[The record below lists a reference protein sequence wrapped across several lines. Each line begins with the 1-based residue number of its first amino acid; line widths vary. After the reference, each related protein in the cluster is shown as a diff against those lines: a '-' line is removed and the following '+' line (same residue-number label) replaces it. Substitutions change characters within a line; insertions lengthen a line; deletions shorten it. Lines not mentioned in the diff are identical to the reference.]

1 LVGVL
6 MEPVLLQK
14 QKLDDNCIPF
24 IPNEAPTVERGH
36 SFDAQG
42 GARDDII
49 PRAERLDPV
58 IPELRRLA
66 SQSQASG
73 GPKAP
78 SRVKRALRAAR
89 RFCLA
94 ILIGVGI
101 TLVWQS
107 YGEQAKAL
115 IASRVPALAVLFP
128 GTKAVAEK
136 KVGVAAEDAVP
147 PQASAKTELASSLSA
162 AALNTVIQN
171 LTEMQKTLEQ
181 LAAKQEATT
190 KSIAVLQQAES
201 EIGHRLS
208 TQATVPLPPK
218 KKPPAV
224 AAAPVSQG
232 QPSLS
237 AAGAPAPR
245 APLSLTR

>member
-1 LVGVL
+1 

-24 IPNEAPTVERGH
+24 IPNEAPTAEIGR

-42 GARDDII
+42 GLRDDII
-49 PRAERLDPV
+49 PHVERLDPV

-66 SQSQASG
+66 NKSQVS

-78 SRVKRALRAAR
+78 SRVRRALRATR
-89 RFCLA
+89 RFCIA
-94 ILIGVGI
+94 ILIGVGL

-107 YGEQAKAL
+107 YGEEAKAL

-128 GTKAVAEK
+128 GTKAVAGK
-136 KVGVAAEDAVP
+136 KAGVVTEDAAP
-147 PQASAKTELASSLSA
+147 PQTAARTELASSLSA
-162 AALNTVIQN
+162 SALNTVIQN
-171 LTEMQKTLEQ
+171 LTEMQRTLDQ
-181 LAAKQEATT
+181 LAAKQEATAQ
-190 KSIAVLQQAES
+190 SIAALQQAES

-208 TQATVPLPPK
+208 SQATAPLPPK
-218 KKPPAV
+218 KKPPAA

-232 QPSLS
+232 QPSPS
-237 AAGAPAPR
+237 AAGGPAPR
-245 APLSLTR
+245 APLSLAR

>member
-1 LVGVL
+1 
-6 MEPVLLQK
+6 MERVLLQK

-24 IPNEAPTVERGH
+24 IPNEAPTAEMGH

-42 GARDDII
+42 GVRDDII

-66 SQSQASG
+66 NQSQVNS
-73 GPKAP
+73 PKAP

-208 TQATVPLPPK
+208 AQATVPLPPK